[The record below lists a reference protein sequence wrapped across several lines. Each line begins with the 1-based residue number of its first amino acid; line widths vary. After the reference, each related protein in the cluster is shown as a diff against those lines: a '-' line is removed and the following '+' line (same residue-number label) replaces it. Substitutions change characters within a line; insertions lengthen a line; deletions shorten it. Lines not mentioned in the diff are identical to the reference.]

1 MSKIIGVDLGTTNSV
16 VAVMEGGEPTVI
28 PSAEGGRLFPSVV
41 AFTKNGERLVGQTAR
56 RQAVVNS
63 DNTIFSIKRLMGR
76 RYDDPEVQK
85 AREILPYK
93 IVEGP
98 SEDAQVHVPQTGKD
112 YTPQEISAMI
122 LRKIKQDA
130 EAYLGD
136 EVTQAV
142 ITVPAYFDD
151 SQRQATKDA
160 GQIAGLEVLRI
171 INEPTAASLAYGLDK
186 KEAETILVF
195 DLGGGTLD
203 VSILDVGEG
212 VVEVQSTSGDTF
224 LGGDDWDQRIVDY
237 VANEFKKNQGIDLR
251 EDKQALQRL
260 KEAAEKAKI
269 ELSTVLETEI
279 NLPFV
284 TADASGPKHLQ
295 MKLTRAKLEQLTD
308 DLVDRCREPFQQ
320 ALDDADITASDLDEV
335 VLVGGAT
342 RMPMIQ
348 ELVRDLTN
356 GKEPHKGV
364 NPDEVVA
371 VGAAIQAGVLAGE
384 VKDVLLLDVT
394 PLTLGVETLGG
405 VMTPVIERNTTIPV
419 RKSETFSTAED
430 GQTAVTIHVLQGERP
445 MAADNKSLGMF
456 NLEGIPPAPRG
467 VPQIE
472 VTFDID
478 ANGILNVSA
487 EDKAT
492 GKEQDVTITATTNLT
507 EDDVERMVQEAK
519 RHQAEDEQR
528 KNLIQA
534 RNKADQL
541 IYQMEKMLRDLGD
554 QVSAS
559 DRGRIEEVI
568 EDLKQAK
575 EGDDAG
581 RINSLI
587 EQLQQASQ
595 AIGQQMYAQQQAA
608 GGAQAGAQPGAGGFA
623 GGPQQPGGAEP
634 SGSEEEDV
642 VEGEF
647 EEV

>member
-1 MSKIIGVDLGTTNSV
+1 MGKIIGIDLGTTNSV
-16 VAVMEGGEPTVI
+16 VAVMEGGDPVVI
-28 PSAEGGRLFPSVV
+28 PTAEGGRLCPSVV
-41 AFTKNGERLVGQTAR
+41 GFTKNNERPVGQTAR
-56 RQAVVNS
+56 RQAVVNP
-63 DNTIFSIKRLMGR
+63 DNTVFSVKRLMGR
-76 RYDDPEVQK
+76 RYDDPMVEK
-85 AREILPYK
+85 ARQILPYK

-98 SEDAQVHVPQTGKD
+98 SGDARIHIPQTGKT
-112 YTPQEISAMI
+112 YTPQEISAMV
-122 LRKIKQDA
+122 LGKLKKDA
-130 EAYLGD
+130 EAYLGE
-136 EVTQAV
+136 EVKQAV
-142 ITVPAYFDD
+142 ITVPAYFND

-195 DLGGGTLD
+195 DLGGGTFD

-212 VVEVQSTSGDTF
+212 VVEVQATSGDTF
-224 LGGDDWDQRIVDY
+224 LGGDDWDQRVTDY
-237 VANEFKKNQGIDLR
+237 IADEFKKDQGIDLR
-251 EDKQALQRL
+251 GDRQALQRL

-269 ELSTVLETEI
+269 ELSTVMETEI

-295 MKLTRAKLEQLTD
+295 MKLTRAKLEQLTE
-308 DLVDRCREPFQQ
+308 DLVERCRVPFEQ
-320 ALDDADITASDLDEV
+320 ALRDAKLKPAGLDEV

-348 ELVRDLTN
+348 ELVRELT

-371 VGAAIQAGVLAGE
+371 VGAAIQAGVLGGE

-405 VMTPVIERNTTIPV
+405 VMTPLIERNTTVPV
-419 RKSETFSTAED
+419 RKSETFSTAAD

-445 MAADNKSLGMF
+445 KASDNKSLGMF

-467 VPQIE
+467 VPQVE

-487 EDKAT
+487 QDKAT
-492 GKEQDVTITATTNLT
+492 GKEQQIAITASTNLSK
-507 EDDVERMVQEAK
+507 DDVERLVREAK
-519 RHQAEDEQR
+519 QHESEDRRVRE
-528 KNLIQA
+528 LIEA
-534 RNKADQL
+534 RNTADQL

-554 QVSAS
+554 RVQAS
-559 DRGRIEEVI
+559 DRGRIEGII
-568 EDLKQAK
+568 EDLKRAK

-581 RINSLI
+581 RIEQLI
-587 EQLQQASQ
+587 EQLQQASY
-595 AIGQQMYAQQQAA
+595 AVGQQMYAQQQAA
-608 GGAQAGAQPGAGGFA
+608 GEPQATYGGNGGSPGYDSPQGA
-623 GGPQQPGGAEP
+623 PGG
-634 SGSEEEDV
+634 EEEV

-647 EEV
+647 SEV